1 MQVTGKGM
9 FISGQRECPRD
20 VLEERALRAA
30 SGLRSL
36 GVAAGNAVALLL
48 RNDFAFFEATF
59 AAQAIGAYAVPVN
72 WHLAAPEVAYVLEDS
87 GARVLVAHAD
97 LLDAIPEVVAAA
109 ERAGVNVL
117 CVPTPREVIEAYGLD
132 PAKGN
137 AGVGAVIWDQ
147 WLSGFEPLAEL
158 SEQVTEN
165 IYYTSGTTGLPKGV
179 RRFPVS
185 REAAAEFSRMRDALY
200 GIEPH
205 IRGILPGPL
214 YHSAPNSFSMRAARV
229 GDGLVLMPRFS
240 AERFLALVEK
250 HRITNAFM
258 VPTMLVRLMKLP
270 EQVRARYDV
279 SSLSY
284 VMIAAAPCPA
294 EVKRA
299 MIDWWGPI
307 IHEFYGSTELGYM
320 TLCNSQEALDRP
332 GTVGRVV
339 DGTVLKALD
348 ENGDEVP
355 PGTPGELYGRM
366 PQYPDF
372 TYNNRPEER
381 AACERDGLVTGG
393 DVGYF
398 DAEGYV
404 YLCDRTREMVISG
417 GVNIYPAEIE
427 AVLIGMPGV
436 RDCAVFGIPDAEF
449 GEKLLAVVQPMDGQ
463 TNPGADAVMEYLRER
478 VAGYKVPREVEFRDD
493 LPRDDAGKIYKR
505 RLRDPY
511 WEGET
516 RRI

>member
-1 MQVTGKGM
+1 MTDTSL
-9 FISGQRECPRD
+9 FISGDRSRARRD
-20 VLEERALRAA
+20 VEDRSRRAA
-30 SGLRSL
+30 TGFMDLGL
-36 GVAAGNAVALLL
+36 AAGHAVGLLL

-59 AAQAIGAYAVPVN
+59 AAQAMGAYAVPIN
-72 WHLAAPEVAYVLEDS
+72 WHLAALEVAYVLEDS
-87 GARVLVAHAD
+87 AAKILVAHAD
-97 LLDAIPEVVAAA
+97 LLQALPETVSAAK
-109 ERAGVNVL
+109 RSGVTVIT
-117 CVPTPREVIEAYGLD
+117 VPTPPEVIEAYGLD
-132 PAKGN
+132 ARQCEV
-137 AGVGAVIWDQ
+137 AADAVIWDD
-147 WLSGFEPLAEL
+147 WLLAFDPLTQL
-158 SEQVTEN
+158 SDQVTEN

-179 RRFPVS
+179 RRFPLS
-185 REAAAEFSRMRDALY
+185 RDAALEFIAMRDALFS
-200 GIEPH
+200 IEPG
-205 IRGILPGPL
+205 IRGIVAGPL

-258 VPTMLVRLMKLP
+258 VPTMLVRLLKLP
-270 EQVRARYDV
+270 DEVRFKYDV
-279 SSLSY
+279 SSLRY
-284 VMIAAAPCPA
+284 IMIAAAPCPA

-348 ENGDEVP
+348 ENGDDVP
-355 PGTPGELYGRM
+355 LGTPGELYGRM

-398 DAEGYV
+398 DADGYV

-427 AVLIGMPGV
+427 AVLIGMSGV

-449 GEKLLAVVQPMDGQ
+449 GEKLLAVVQPMEGQ
-463 TNPGADAVMEYLRER
+463 ANPSADAVVEYLRER
-478 VAGYKVPREVEFRDD
+478 IAGYKVPRQVEFRDD

-505 RLRDPY
+505 RLREPY
-511 WEGET
+511 WEGHA